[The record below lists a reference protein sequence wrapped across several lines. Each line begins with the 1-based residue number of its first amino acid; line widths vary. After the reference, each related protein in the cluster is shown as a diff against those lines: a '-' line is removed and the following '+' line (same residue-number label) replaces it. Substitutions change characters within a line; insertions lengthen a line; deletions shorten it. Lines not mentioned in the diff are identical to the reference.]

1 MIKPYFKTREG
12 QPAALRIRIE
22 QTVRFEEVDA
32 LGIVWHGRYASYFED
47 ARVAFGEKYGIGY
60 MDFYTNG
67 VVAPIKQMHFDY
79 HQPLRFGEK
88 MTIEAILHW
97 SEAARMN
104 FEFIIRTGNGE
115 LSTTGYTVQMMLD
128 LDENLLVVLPP
139 FYKAFLNKWQ
149 AGELK

>member
-1 MIKPYFKTREG
+1 MIKPYFKPLEG
-12 QPAALRIRIE
+12 QPAPLRICIE

-47 ARVAFGEKYGIGY
+47 ARVAFGQKYGIGY
-60 MDFYTNG
+60 MDFHTNG

-79 HQPLRFGEK
+79 HRPLRFGDK

-104 FEFIIRTGNGE
+104 FEFIIQTGNGE

-128 LDENLLVVLPP
+128 FDENILVVLPP
-139 FYKAFLNKWQ
+139 FYEAFLNKWK